1 MILLG
6 YSYIKY
12 SDSKI
17 LAFYCIY
24 FSVVVGKI
32 FSHKLINKISYQYKS
47 FRILQEIIEEEAE
60 CLLMDS
66 EFSNQVRYN
75 CSLNVQ
81 GKEIEII
88 SSYLN
93 FNFTEQE
100 VEVISYTPIS
110 LGQSQNLLEIS
121 ETNIFDKKLYIL
133 DNSIV
138 YLYNINGTMED
149 VSFPY
154 HEINLTL
161 NLDNNNNK
169 ILNATCSSN
178 KSDNNNYILNCYST
192 RKIKGKIITAFSTFE
207 KENLL
212 VNVKEQTE
220 FSSSEFFFFSKNS
233 SKLSS
238 WEIIAII
245 IATSDTSI
253 SLILSPNAN
262 TSHLNNSLL
271 TLATYLSLVSFL

>member
-1 MILLG
+1 MIP
-6 YSYIKY
+6 
-12 SDSKI
+12 SD
-17 LAFYCIY
+17 F
-24 FSVVVGKI
+24 
-32 FSHKLINKISYQYKS
+32 
-47 FRILQEIIEEEAE
+47 
-60 CLLMDS
+60 
-66 EFSNQVRYN
+66 
-75 CSLNVQ
+75 
-81 GKEIEII
+81 
-88 SSYLN
+88 LN

-138 YLYNINGTMED
+138 YLYNIYKFNINGTMED

-245 IATSDTSI
+245 IALLVVIISI
-253 SLILSPNAN
+253 IVLF
-262 TSHLNNSLL
+262 
-271 TLATYLSLVSFL
+271 YY